1 MKHGTRLALA
11 AAVSFTLAACAP
23 GARLGGG
30 KEGAAEAL
38 FQASSPATA
47 ARGAA
52 LRALK
57 SGASKVD
64 IKVSGQK
71 SGTATLEWDTL
82 GTLFVGIPDGAAVFK
97 VRYDNFS
104 DDGKVFYNGSISLA
118 VSFDF
123 NETDDS
129 ASGNIN
135 IRFKGKLD
143 MSGEISD
150 FLDADVTQ
158 TLAFSA
164 VAKSGASVSVV
175 LDGHIQTASE
185 KHTYSKE
192 TVSFT
197 ADYSLAKVEDDKA

>member
-1 MKHGTRLALA
+1 MKHGIRLALA
-11 AAVSFTLAACAP
+11 AAVSLTLASCAP

-57 SGASKVD
+57 SGAVNAD
-64 IKVSGQK
+64 IKVTGQK
-71 SGTATLEWDTL
+71 GGTATLAVDVL
-82 GTLFVGIPDGAAVFK
+82 GNIGSLPSGAVAFK
-97 VRYDNFS
+97 VKYDNFS
-104 DDGKVFYNGSISLA
+104 DDGKVFYNGTINLA
-118 VSFDF
+118 VGFDF
-123 NETDDS
+123 DATDDS
-129 ASGNIN
+129 ASGNVEMK
-135 IRFKGKLD
+135 FKGKLE

-150 FLDADVTQ
+150 FLDADITETV
-158 TLAFSA
+158 AFS
-164 VAKSGASVSVV
+164 VMAKSGASVSVV
-175 LDGHIQTASE
+175 LDGSIQTATE

-197 ADYSLAKVEDDKA
+197 ADYALTQLEDDKA

>member
-1 MKHGTRLALA
+1 MKQGIRLALA

-57 SGASKVD
+57 SGASANVD

-71 SGTATLEWDTL
+71 SGSATLAVDAL
-82 GTLFVGIPDGAAVFK
+82 GTLIGIPDGSAVFK
-97 VRYDNFS
+97 VKYDNFS
-104 DDGKVFYNGSISLA
+104 DDGKVFYNGTLSLA

-123 NETDDS
+123 DETDTS

-135 IRFKGKLD
+135 IRFRGKLE

-150 FLDADVTQ
+150 FLDADVTEVV
-158 TLAFSA
+158 AFNV
-164 VAKSGASVSVV
+164 VAQSGASVSLV
-175 LDGHIQTASE
+175 LDGSIKTATE
-185 KHTYSKE
+185 THTYTKE

-197 ADYSLAKVEDDKA
+197 ADYSLAKIEDEKA

>member
-1 MKHGTRLALA
+1 MKHGIRLALA
-11 AAVSFTLAACAP
+11 AAVSLTLASCAP

-57 SGASKVD
+57 SGAVNAD
-64 IKVSGQK
+64 IKVTGQK
-71 SGTATLEWDTL
+71 SGTATLAVDVL
-82 GTLFVGIPDGAAVFK
+82 GNIGSLPSGAVAFK
-97 VRYDNFS
+97 VKYDNFS
-104 DDGKVFYNGSISLA
+104 DDGKVFYNGTSNLA
-118 VSFDF
+118 VGFDF
-123 NETDDS
+123 DATDDS
-129 ASGNIN
+129 ASGNVEMK
-135 IRFKGKLD
+135 FKGKLE

-150 FLDADVTQ
+150 FLDADITETV
-158 TLAFSA
+158 AFS
-164 VAKSGASVSVV
+164 VMAKSGASVSVV
-175 LDGHIQTASE
+175 LDGSIQTATE

-197 ADYSLAKVEDDKA
+197 ADYALTQLEDDKA